1 MAFRM
6 TTRPRVAVLAAALA
20 CAACGGAGDDVTG
33 TYMLDQTAGAG
44 CVLGARA
51 ERKVVDLVLQCTAA
65 GAWGS
70 QGTVTGTAG
79 LNDGAAV
86 YSTAAFG
93 HACEIRIRFRGSRA
107 VVSQAGSA
115 QDCGMPAGVVAAG
128 TYRRT
133 SRDAWRGPLR

>member
-1 MAFRM
+1 M
-6 TTRPRVAVLAAALA
+6 TTRPRAAVLAAALA

-33 TYMLDQTAGAG
+33 TYMLDQTGGAG
-44 CVLGARA
+44 CVLGAGA
-51 ERKVVDLVLQCTAA
+51 EGTAVNLVLQCTAP
-65 GAWGS
+65 GAWGA

-79 LNDGAAV
+79 LNDGEAV
-86 YSTAAFG
+86 YTTDAFG
-93 HACEIRIRFRGSRA
+93 HPCEIRIRFRGSRA

-133 SRDAWRGPLR
+133 SRDAWRGPIQ

>member
-1 MAFRM
+1 MM
-6 TTRPRVAVLAAALA
+6 TRLRVAVIAAALV
-20 CAACGGAGDDVTG
+20 CAACGGTGDDVTG
-33 TYMLDQTAGAG
+33 TYMLDQTGGAG

-51 ERKVVDLVLQCTAA
+51 EAKVADLVLQCTAA

-70 QGTVTGTAG
+70 QGTVTGTAA
-79 LNDGAAV
+79 LDDGEAV
-86 YSTAAFG
+86 YTTAAFG

-115 QDCGMPAGVVAAG
+115 QDCGMPAGVAAAG

-133 SRDAWRGPLR
+133 SRDAWRGPLQ